1 MQLLSAQSLTIDH
14 CPHRKNIMK
23 NLINGVKSAFN
34 PKTVVSELA
43 TLNLKERLFLAAW
56 LIIQTVAFIVT
67 GDFSVMG
74 WIGVAT
80 GLLTAVS
87 LILVN
92 HGLITNYTFG
102 FFSTA
107 AWLVVAFHTH
117 LIGDISSQAFYLI
130 MQFIGIAIWYKQMQ
144 LTNDGHVHARKLSP
158 LKVIGIIVLTLVIY
172 AINVKVAQH
181 FNGTQIFLDATLL
194 PLGIVGQILL
204 TYGFLGQWF
213 LWISINLVNVV
224 IWTNNL
230 LGATSTSKGAIVS
243 MLILNIFMLI
253 NSFYGTYCWVRDSK
267 KAGQ

>member
-1 MQLLSAQSLTIDH
+1 MSTQSLAIDH
-14 CPHRKNIMK
+14 CPHRKNPMN

-43 TLNLKERLFLAAW
+43 TLNLKELLFLATW
-56 LIIQTVAFIVT
+56 LIIQTVAFIAT

-74 WIGVAT
+74 WVGVAT
-80 GLLTAVS
+80 GLLTAIS

-107 AWLVVAFHTH
+107 AWLVVAFHTR
-117 LIGDISSQAFYLI
+117 LIGDISSQVFYLI

-144 LTNDGHVHARKLSP
+144 LTNDGHVHARKLTP
-158 LKVIGIIVLTLVIY
+158 IKVVGIIVLTLVIY

-194 PLGIVGQILL
+194 PLGIVGQILM

-213 LWISINLVNVV
+213 FWVSINLVNVV
-224 IWTNNL
+224 IWTNNF
-230 LGATSTSKGAIVS
+230 LGATSASKGAIVS

-253 NSFYGTYCWVRDSK
+253 NSFYGTYCWVRDAK
-267 KAGQ
+267 EKVETK

>member
-1 MQLLSAQSLTIDH
+1 MI
-14 CPHRKNIMK
+14 

-34 PKTVVSELA
+34 PKTVRSELA
-43 TLNLKERLFLAAW
+43 TLTIKERMFLFAW
-56 LIIQTVAFIVT
+56 LLIQTIAFIAT
-67 GDFSVMG
+67 GDFSIMG
-74 WIGVAT
+74 WVGVAT

-107 AWLVVAFHTH
+107 AWLVVAFHTR

-144 LTNDGHVHARKLSP
+144 STNAGHVHARKLTP
-158 LKVIGIIVLTLVIY
+158 LKIVGIALLTIAIY
-172 AINVKVAQH
+172 AINVKVGQH
-181 FNGTQIFLDATLL
+181 FNGTQVFLDATLL
-194 PLGIVGQILL
+194 PLGIVGQILM

-213 LWISINLVNVV
+213 FWVSINIVNVI
-224 IWTNNL
+224 IWTNNF
-230 LGATSTSKGAIVS
+230 LGATSASKGAVVS

-253 NSFYGTYCWVRDSK
+253 NSFYGTYCWVRDAK
-267 KAGQ
+267 KTEKVVL